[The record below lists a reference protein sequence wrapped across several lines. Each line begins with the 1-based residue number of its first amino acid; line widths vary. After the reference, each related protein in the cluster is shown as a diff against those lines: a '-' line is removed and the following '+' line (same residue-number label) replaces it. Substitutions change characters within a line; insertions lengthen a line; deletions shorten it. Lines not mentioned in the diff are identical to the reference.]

1 MTEPGVQKARAKR
14 AATKGIGEYSEAAEG
29 NVHGSR
35 LIRAMQKFISDI

>member
-14 AATKGIGEYSEAAEG
+14 AAKGIGEYSEAAEG